1 MKGIGYLCRLT
12 SASCPPH
19 MRISEYELVWDLVFE
34 LEFLVN
40 MVLVAPVGSPL
51 EYSVIMLLHLAL
63 DC

>member
-1 MKGIGYLCRLT
+1 
-12 SASCPPH
+12 